1 MGRGRIFFVTRRN
14 YNSTNISTISF
25 DCWDIFS
32 TLYCFI
38 NIYKRVEALNTR
50 FWIFYVLT
58 GTKVATK
65 DSQLI
70 IMVRNFIRTSRA
82 QLLSVM
88 AWRPMRL
95 SAESWLALWHYCTSM
110 VHFYRNNADCNAYIF
125 DYSYYFC
132 APLLTKIIIVNGG
145 HKFWISF

>member
-1 MGRGRIFFVTRRN
+1 MLFSIIWNKNLFLIKHLLVLLGLRRN

-38 NIYKRVEALNTR
+38 NIYKRVKALNTR

-88 AWRPMRL
+88 TWRPAL
-95 SAESWLALWHYCTSM
+95 SRIMASSMTLLYFYGTFLPKQCWLQC
-110 VHFYRNNADCNAYIF
+110 I
-125 DYSYYFC
+125 YFW
-132 APLLTKIIIVNGG
+132 LLLLLLRTTLN
-145 HKFWISF
+145 